1 MNDAAASNGWGR
13 SNLGSALV
21 GGGDEANTEQSKS
34 RLARYSRTNLGWAAG
49 LLDGEGCIRI
59 DKRES
64 RMHAA
69 PAGQTVYSLE
79 VTIAQPARINLERF
93 RELIE
98 VEGSLVASRS
108 LDGQRWIYLLSYR
121 DADAG
126 QLLQTVEPY
135 LVATKPQV
143 KVAIDFLVQR
153 SQWLRKAS
161 PSLDGEA
168 VSQWHAL
175 CEVARLKLQSAKRV
189 A

>member
-1 MNDAAASNGWGR
+1 MDDAVAGNGRGQSNP
-13 SNLGSALV
+13 GSASMD
-21 GGGDEANTEQSKS
+21 GGDGAIVEQAKS
-34 RLARYSRTNLGWAAG
+34 CLRRYSRTNLGWAAG

-64 RMHAA
+64 RMQAA
-69 PAGQTVYSLE
+69 PDIETVYSLE

-98 VEGSLVASRS
+98 VEGSLVASRL

-135 LVATKPQV
+135 LVAMKPQV
-143 KVAIDFLVQR
+143 KVAIDFLAQR
-153 SQWLRKAS
+153 SWWLRKAS
-161 PSLDGEA
+161 PFLDAEEVA
-168 VSQWHAL
+168 KWHAL